1 MAVFDE
7 FDGFYFLVGFDDVAK
22 VLGYSNSRKALQDH
36 VDNEDRTDGVT
47 IRDAIGRNQK
57 MIVIN
62 ESDLYALILLLLLLN
77 NIYRLLDFWH
87 EIRHYFLEGDGK

>member
-1 MAVFDE
+1 MYA
-7 FDGFYFLVGFDDVAK
+7 DDVAK

-57 MIVIN
+57 MIIIN
-62 ESDLYALILLLLLLN
+62 ESGLYALIS
-77 NIYRLLDFWH
+77 FH
-87 EIRHYFLEGDGK
+87 EIYFDCFTFTPCTV